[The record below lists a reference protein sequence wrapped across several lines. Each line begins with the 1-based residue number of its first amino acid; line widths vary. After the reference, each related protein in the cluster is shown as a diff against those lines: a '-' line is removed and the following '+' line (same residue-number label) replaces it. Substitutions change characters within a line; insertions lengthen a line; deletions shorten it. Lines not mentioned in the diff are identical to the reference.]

1 MVIESA
7 EDIKVLRFS
16 SQAVC
21 SIHAS
26 KDSLIVFEPVSS
38 VKSLRALSSL
48 HRLDY
53 ISPNAQ
59 EAVAMAE
66 ELHRRETNRLE
77 SDSSLGSLPSG
88 FDSLSAFAQIRALS
102 SHLSLLLR
110 VGILGAPSP

>member
-7 EDIKVLRFS
+7 EDIKVLRVS

-66 ELHRRETNRLE
+66 ELHRREASHRLKT
-77 SDSSLGSLPSG
+77 DSSLGILPSG
-88 FDSLSAFAQIRALS
+88 FDSLSA
-102 SHLSLLLR
+102 
-110 VGILGAPSP
+110 